1 VDSHKDLPRV
11 ATPLDVLEDHDF
23 APFRALTDTPM
34 GMTAHIVVDALD
46 PDAPATTSAP
56 AMRYIREEIGF
67 DALLMTDDISME
79 ALSGSIAAR
88 SRAALDAGCDIV
100 LHCNGEMEEMAALVD
115 VSGPLTEEGQARAD
129 RALAA
134 RQAPEP
140 LDITAAREELR
151 RLLSLEA
158 G

>member
-88 SRAALDAGCDIV
+88 SRAALVA
-100 LHCNGEMEEMAALVD
+100 